1 MFTGEPLFPGDS
13 DVDQLWLILKC
24 MGQLPPAYAG
34 MLSRNEYFAVSPL
47 TRSTEHTDAY
57 ILLPSGAS
65 ALVSVKMSPLVTISL
80 CTRSHAGHEAA
91 RVMGAGAAGE
101 ALSPF

>member
-47 TRSTEHTDAY
+47 TRSTEHTDA
-57 ILLPSGAS
+57 
-65 ALVSVKMSPLVTISL
+65 
-80 CTRSHAGHEAA
+80 
-91 RVMGAGAAGE
+91 
-101 ALSPF
+101 